1 MTSGFI
7 VRLRPIGP
15 WRLGPSTGARDRV
28 DRVLHSDSLYSALT
42 IAAEQLGLLPEWLA
56 ATAEASQPEVRV
68 SSAFPF
74 VGRSLLAPAPRHV
87 WPPAITGKIRW
98 EAARFVPVQLLP
110 RLHAY
115 ESLKE
120 ERWAVD
126 PVSECLLP
134 VEKFGEVSPPFRIAM
149 RRTAAVDRVSQ
160 VSGESASTAC
170 LEFAEGAGM
179 WCAVECSEEWR
190 TRTQSLFRWLAD
202 TGIGGERSIGW
213 GRSAEPE
220 FDSLPAALTATAEQ
234 TEHHEIG
241 YFLLSLFAPAKND
254 RVDWSRG
261 SYALIRRSGRTHGRG
276 ELKIESAL
284 VEEGSVLISEAA
296 PGGLVRD
303 IAPSGSGH
311 AIYRAG
317 YAVTV
322 PVALRLPSFRPIE
335 RKAPEEAPVED
346 ATPIPDVA
354 SEAEIFTA
362 ETESVSD
369 SAASLDTETEA
380 LEDSWATP
388 EAPEQEPERD
398 QDSAPEEEQP

>member
-1 MTSGFI
+1 MNSGFI

-42 IAAEQLGLLPEWLA
+42 IAAEQLGMLPDWLA
-56 ATAEASQPEVRV
+56 ATAEASQPEIRV

-74 VGRSLLAPAPRHV
+74 IGRSLLAPAPRHV
-87 WPPAITGKIRW
+87 WPPAVAGKIRW
-98 EAARFVPVQLLP
+98 EAARLVPVQLLP

-149 RRTAAVDRVSQ
+149 RRTAAVDRVSHLS
-160 VSGESASTAC
+160 VESVSTAC

-179 WCAVECSEEWR
+179 WCAVECSDDWCV
-190 TRTQSLFRWLAD
+190 RTQSLFRWLAD
-202 TGIGGERSIGW
+202 AGIGGERSIGW
-213 GRSAEPE
+213 GRAAEPE
-220 FDSLPAALTATAEQ
+220 FDSLPSALTATAEES
-234 TEHHEIG
+234 EHHEIG
-241 YFLLSLFAPAKND
+241 HLLLSLFAPAKLD

-261 SYALIRRSGRTHGRG
+261 SYGLIRRSGRTHHAG
-276 ELKIESAL
+276 ELKVESAL

-296 PGGLVRD
+296 PVGFARD

-317 YAVTV
+317 YAVTI
-322 PVALRLPSFRPIE
+322 PVAVRLPSFRPIE
-335 RKAPEEAPVED
+335 RKFPEETPVED
-346 ATPIPDVA
+346 EAPIPDLA
-354 SEAEIFTA
+354 SEPEIFSV
-362 ETESVSD
+362 ETEPVSD
-369 SAASLDTETEA
+369 SAAPSELETEA
-380 LEDSWATP
+380 IEDSLASP
-388 EAPEQEPERD
+388 EAPDKEPEPE
-398 QDSAPEEEQP
+398 QDSTPEEEQP